1 MKKHSFTYTKALVYI
16 KKDINYSFFLEIK
29 IFLLHLRR
37 FYRIYVIKMETK
49 ANYQTIY
56 TSLREQ
62 ILKETY
68 HTGHLLPT
76 EQELA
81 KKYAVSRPTIAK
93 VYNKLQD
100 KGYVLKK
107 KGLGTIVTYNN
118 PDTIPTFGLL
128 LPGAG
133 ESEIFSI
140 INDQLVKQSE
150 SGKFNCLW
158 DGTTASSADIRKSL
172 IEACCDIYIQKKV
185 DGILFSP
192 LEKIHHTNE
201 LNAQVCSKIN
211 AAGIPLVLIDRDI
224 VKFPEKSGFDIV
236 CLDNFNAGY
245 VMGKHLADAGCEHIH
260 FLYRPDSASSVN
272 IRLSGVMEMAWE
284 HDLPFSKENVHCG
297 NPDDLDFVKQI
308 KVVKGKTGIVCANDS
323 TAAVL
328 MSSLDA
334 LDIKISSDV
343 LVCGY
348 DDMKY
353 SQHLKHSLTSYR
365 QPCEEIANIS
375 LELIT
380 RRVKN
385 KNRMPVTVLLTGE
398 IVVRASSRFIG
409 R

>member
-1 MKKHSFTYTKALVYI
+1 
-16 KKDINYSFFLEIK
+16 
-29 IFLLHLRR
+29 
-37 FYRIYVIKMETK
+37 METK

-56 TSLREQ
+56 TSIRDQ
-62 ILKETY
+62 ILKEIY
-68 HTGHLLPT
+68 HSGYLLPT

-81 KKYAVSRPTIAK
+81 QKYAVSRPTIAK
-93 VYNKLQD
+93 VYNRLQD
-100 KGYVLKK
+100 KGYVIKK

-118 PDTIPTFGLL
+118 PETIPVFGLL

-140 INDQLVKQSE
+140 INDQIVKQSE

-158 DGTTASSADIRKSL
+158 DGATASSADIRKSL
-172 IEACCDIYIQKKV
+172 IETCCDTYIQKKV

-192 LEKIHHTNE
+192 LERIHHADE
-201 LNAQVCSKIN
+201 LNLQICNKI
-211 AAGIPLVLIDRDI
+211 AAEGIPLVLIDRDI
-224 VKFPEKSGFDIV
+224 AKFPEKSGFDIV

-245 VMGKHLADAGCEHIH
+245 VMCKHLVNAGCDHIH

-272 IRLSGVMEMAWE
+272 MRLSGIREMVWE
-284 HDLPFSKENVHCG
+284 YGLRFDWENVHCG

-328 MSSLDA
+328 MSSLDT
-334 LDIKISSDV
+334 LGIKISSDV
-343 LVCGY
+343 LVCAY

-365 QPCEEIANIS
+365 QPCEEIANVSI
-375 LELIT
+375 ELMT
-380 RRVKN
+380 RRLKN
-385 KNRMPVTVLLTGE
+385 KNMLPVTVYLTGE
-398 IVVRASSRFIG
+398 IVVRDSSRFSG
-409 R
+409 